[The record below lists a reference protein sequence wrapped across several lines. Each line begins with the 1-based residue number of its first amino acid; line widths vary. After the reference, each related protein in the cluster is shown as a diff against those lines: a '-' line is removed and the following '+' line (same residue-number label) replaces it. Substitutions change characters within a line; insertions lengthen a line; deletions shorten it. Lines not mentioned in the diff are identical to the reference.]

1 MCKFLMLTLS
11 VLYNR
16 AKAIEAFKK
25 ALTPQAIPETKE
37 KIDKLLKEDKEKV
50 K

>member
-1 MCKFLMLTLS
+1 MGD
-11 VLYNR
+11 LYLAINNK

-25 ALTPQAIPETKE
+25 ALTLQVIPETKQ
-37 KIDKLLKEDKEKV
+37 KLDKLLNEK